1 MAQPTTTFLAE
12 LMAAARGCFA
22 LLVGDRQ
29 APAHF
34 DFSQRGLVGSLIAF
48 LIITTAMAFLG
59 AAPLGVPGEAT
70 RAIIASVVVFV
81 LKAGASWLLLRQ
93 NGRLDGFIPYLV
105 ADNWVSF
112 FTAILAIGLMFIT
125 GAGDIAV
132 FGIGLLVIVIEINI
146 ARLIV
151 TLTPWQIAIF
161 IVVQMVASSVGLI
174 LLFALGILTLPD
186 VSAAAG
192 AV

>member
-1 MAQPTTTFLAE
+1 LAQPTTTFLE
-12 LMAAARGCFA
+12 EMMAAARGCFA
-22 LLVGDRQ
+22 LLVGNRQ
-29 APAHF
+29 APSFF

-48 LIITTAMAFLG
+48 LVITTAMAFLG
-59 AAPLGVPGEAT
+59 AAPLGMPGEAT
-70 RAIIASVVVFV
+70 RAIIASAVVFV

-125 GAGDIAV
+125 GASDIAV
-132 FGIGLLVIVIEINI
+132 FGVGLLVIVIEINI

-174 LLFALGILTLPD
+174 LLFAFGILTMPD